1 MSLPMKQFDEY
12 EFEHGQ
18 STRFQRFQDLMPY
31 RVREI
36 LLVSSLYDSFIL
48 SEDGSFYES
57 LLTEYLGLGLTHM
70 PQITRVSNGSEAVKL
85 ATQPNRFDIVITS
98 LRAGDMHARDLAARI
113 KRVGSDTPV
122 VLLTYDNRELNEL
135 VESGGVSAFDKVFI
149 WQGDFRVFLAIIK
162 FVEDRNNV
170 EMDTQLVG
178 VQTIILIEDN
188 VKFYSSYL
196 PLIYT
201 AVLEH
206 TTDLIAEGVNPA
218 HKLLRMRA
226 RPKIILCGTYEEA
239 WEYFSAYHES
249 VLGVISDIEFPK
261 DGVLDKEAGFELARE
276 VKGWHADIAVLLQ
289 SRDVSAKSRSEA
301 IGAQFLQKGSAV
313 LLHELRRFMMHHFG
327 FGDFIF
333 RLRDGTVVGRASD
346 LRSLEDQIYVVPDE
360 SLEYHGE
367 RNDFSVWLKARTEFL
382 LAHRLRPIKLSDF
395 DSVAGLREHLISR
408 LREHRREQHRG
419 SIIDFDADTFDEHRS
434 FARVGSGSL
443 GGKARGLGFANSL
456 INAYGLEQ
464 RFEGVRISVP
474 PSVILGADVYDQ
486 FLEENGLF
494 DFAARCEDDDEI
506 TERFLEAQFPDM
518 YADVLNSFLYT
529 FRDPLSVRSS
539 GLLEDSQ
546 FMPFAGIYE
555 TIMIPNNHHDQ
566 EIRLRDLIESI
577 KRVYSSTFYQS
588 VKRYIKSTPYRLEE
602 EKMAVVVQ
610 KLIGTTHDSRYYPGF
625 SGVARS
631 HNFYPIKPMK
641 TSDGIASVALG
652 LGKTVV
658 EGGATIRFCP
668 RFPKHIV
675 HFSSVDEILKYSQNT
690 FFALELPDPDIP
702 VEAGHEMELV
712 SCGLDVAEVDGVLS
726 DLGSTYSLENHT
738 IYDGV
743 SRKGPRLVTFAPIL
757 KYDVFPLPAILEE
770 LLELCK
776 RGMNGPVEIEFAVNT
791 SMPRGEPAEFYLLQ
805 MRPMVIEQEM
815 ERLRILDTH
824 REDLICRSDVV
835 LGNGVVSN
843 IHDVVIVDH
852 DTFDRRKSEQ
862 VAGEIRGFNHE
873 LVERNLPY
881 LLIGVGRWGSADP
894 WLGIP
899 VRWEDING
907 ARVIVEAGLRDIK
920 VAPSQGTHFFQNIT
934 SSKVGYITVHDS
946 DGSFIDWEWLT
957 QQKAAEKAEFTRRIS
972 FEEPITVI
980 MDGHRRSA
988 VILKPG
994 AETEPD
1000 PNKQ

>member
-12 EFEHGQ
+12 EFEQGQ

-57 LLTEYLGLGLTHM
+57 LLSEYLGLGLTHM
-70 PQITRVSNGSEAVKL
+70 PQITRVSNGSEAAAL
-85 ATQPNRFDIVITS
+85 ATRPNRFDLVITS
-98 LRAGDMHARDLAARI
+98 LRAGDMHARDLARRI
-113 KRVGSDTPV
+113 RQVGSEMPV

-135 VESGGVSAFDKVFI
+135 VESGGVWEFDKVFV

-162 FVEDRNNV
+162 TIEDRKNM
-170 EMDTQLVG
+170 EADTNLVG
-178 VQTIILIEDN
+178 VQSIILIEDN

-206 TTDLIAEGVNPA
+206 TTELIAEGVNPA

-239 WEYFSAYHES
+239 WDYFERYHAS
-249 VLGVISDIEFPK
+249 VLGVISDIVFPRGGK
-261 DGVLDKEAGFELARE
+261 LDKEAGFDFARQ
-276 VKGWHADIAVLLQ
+276 VKQSHTDIPVLLQ
-289 SRDVSAKSRSEA
+289 SRDVSAKAKAEG
-301 IGAQFLQKGSAV
+301 IGALFLQKGSAV
-313 LLHELRRFMMHHFG
+313 LLHELKRFMVHHFG

-333 RLRDGTVVGRASD
+333 RLRDGTVVGRAHD
-346 LRSLEDQIYVVPDE
+346 LRSMEDQIYVVPDE

-367 RNDFSVWLKARTEFL
+367 RNDFSIWLKARTEFL
-382 LAHRLRPIKLSDF
+382 LAHRLRPVRLSDF
-395 DSVAGLREHLISR
+395 DTIAGLREHLISR

-419 SIIDFDADTFDEHRS
+419 SIIDFDPDTFDEHRS

-456 INAYGLEQ
+456 INAYALENH
-464 RFEGVRISVP
+464 FENVRISVP
-474 PSVILGADVYDQ
+474 PSVILGADVYDL

-494 DFAARCEDDDEI
+494 DFAARSEDDDEI

-518 YADVLNSFLYT
+518 FAEVLNSFLYT
-529 FRDPLSVRSS
+529 VRDPLSVRSS

-546 FMPFAGIYE
+546 FMPFAGIYD
-555 TIMIPNNHHDQ
+555 TLMIPNNHHDQ
-566 EIRLRDLIESI
+566 EVRLQDLIEAI
-577 KRVYSSTFYQS
+577 KRVYASTFFQPL
-588 VKRYIKSTPYRLEE
+588 KRYIKSTPYRLEE
-602 EKMAVVVQ
+602 EKMAVVIQ
-610 KLIGTTHDSRYYPGF
+610 KLVGITHDNRYYPGI

-631 HNFYPIKPMK
+631 HNFYPIRPM
-641 TSDGIASVALG
+641 TASDGIASVALG

-668 RFPKHIV
+668 RYPKHIV

-690 FFALELPDPDIP
+690 FYALDLPDPKGRVD
-702 VEAGHEMELV
+702 AGRTMELAKY
-712 SCGLDVAEVDGVLS
+712 GLDVAEADGVLT
-726 DLGSTYSLENHT
+726 DIGSTYSLENHT

-743 SRKGPRLVTFAPIL
+743 SRAGPRLVTFAPIL
-757 KYDVFPLPAILEE
+757 KYDVFPLPAILNE
-770 LLELCK
+770 LLALCGK
-776 RGMNGPVEIEFAVNT
+776 GMNGPVEIEFAVNT
-791 SMPRGEPAEFYLLQ
+791 SVPKGQPTEFYLLQ

-815 ERLRILDTH
+815 ERLSILDTH
-824 REDLICRSDVV
+824 REDLICKSDLV
-835 LGNGVVSN
+835 LGNGAISD
-843 IHDVVIVDH
+843 IYDVVMVDYNS
-852 DTFDRRKSEQ
+852 FDRRKSVQ
-862 VAGEIRGFNHE
+862 VAGEIRGFNHD
-873 LVERNLPY
+873 LVDKQVPY

-934 SSKVGYITVHDS
+934 SSRVGYITVHDT
-946 DGSFIDWEWLT
+946 DGSFVDWEWLAGQT
-957 QQKAAEKAEFTRRIS
+957 PVKSAEFSRRLH
-972 FEEPITVI
+972 FDQPVTVI
-980 MDGHRRSA
+980 MDGHRRNA

-994 AETEPD
+994 AAD
-1000 PNKQ
+1000 NGNG

>member
-1 MSLPMKQFDEY
+1 MKQFDEY

-57 LLTEYLGLGLTHM
+57 LLSEYLGLGLTHM
-70 PQITRVSNGSEAVKL
+70 PQITRVSNGSDAVDL
-85 ATQPNRFDIVITS
+85 ATTPNRFDLVITS
-98 LRAGDMHARDLAARI
+98 LRAGDMHARELARRI
-113 KRVGSDTPV
+113 KQVGTDTPV

-135 VESGGVSAFDKVFI
+135 VDSGGVWEFDKVFI

-162 FVEDRNNV
+162 FVEDRKNIGP
-170 EMDTQLVG
+170 DTQLVG

-206 TTDLIAEGVNPA
+206 TTDLITEGVNPA
-218 HKLLRMRA
+218 HRLLRMRA
-226 RPKIILCGTYEEA
+226 RPKIILCSTYEEA
-239 WEYFSAYHES
+239 WEYFDKYHSS
-249 VLGVISDIEFPK
+249 VLGVISDIEFPRN
-261 DGVLDKEAGFELARE
+261 GVLDKEAGFRFARQ
-276 VKGWHADIAVLLQ
+276 VTRSHADIAVLLQ
-289 SRDVSAKSRSEA
+289 SSDVSMKSETEA

-313 LLHELRRFMMHHFG
+313 LLHELRRFMVHHFG

-367 RNDFSVWLKARTEFL
+367 RNDFSIWLKARTEFL
-382 LAHRLRPIKLSDF
+382 LAHRLRPVKLTDF
-395 DSVAGLREHLISR
+395 DSTAGLREHLISR

-419 SIIDFDADTFDEHRS
+419 SIIDYDPDTFDEQRS

-456 INAYGLEQ
+456 INAYGLENS
-464 RFEGVRISVP
+464 FDGVRVSVP

-486 FLEENGLF
+486 FLDENGLF
-494 DFAARCEDDDEI
+494 DYAARSEDDEEI

-518 YADVLNSFLYT
+518 YVEVLNSFLYT
-529 FRDPLSVRSS
+529 FREPLSVRSS

-555 TIMIPNNHHDQ
+555 TVMIPNNNLDQ
-566 EIRLRDLIESI
+566 EIRLQELIESI
-577 KRVYSSTFYQS
+577 KRVYASTFYQP

-602 EKMAVVVQ
+602 EKMAVVIQ
-610 KLIGTTHDSRYYPGF
+610 KLVGTEHENRYYPGF

-631 HNFYPIKPMK
+631 HNFYPIKPM
-641 TSDGIASVALG
+641 TASDGIASVALG

-658 EGGATIRFCP
+658 EGGATVRFCP
-668 RFPKHIV
+668 RYPKHIV

-690 FFALELPDPDIP
+690 FYALDMPDPDARL
-702 VEAGHEMELV
+702 EEGRSMELAEY
-712 SCGLDVAEVDGVLS
+712 GLDVAEADGVLTN
-726 DLGSTYSLENHT
+726 LGSTYSLENHA
-738 IYDGV
+738 IHDGV
-743 SRKGPRLVTFAPIL
+743 SRKGPRLVTFAPML
-757 KYDVFPLPAILEE
+757 KYDVFPLPAILDE
-770 LLELCK
+770 LLALCSK
-776 RGMNGPVEIEFAVNT
+776 GMNGPVEIEFAVST
-791 SMPRGEPAEFYLLQ
+791 AVPKGQPAEFYLLQ
-805 MRPMVIEQEM
+805 MRPMVIEQEL
-815 ERLRILDTH
+815 ERLSILDTH
-824 REDLICRSDVV
+824 REDLICRSDLV
-835 LGNGVVSN
+835 LGNGAVSD
-843 IHDVVIVDH
+843 IRDVVVVDYES
-852 DTFDRRKSEQ
+852 FDRRKSMQ

-873 LVERNLPY
+873 LVDHKLPY

-907 ARVIVEAGLRDIK
+907 ARVIVETGLRDIK

-934 SSKVGYITVHDS
+934 SSKVGYITVHDT
-946 DGSFIDWEWLT
+946 DRSFIDWEWLN
-957 QQKAAEKAEFTRRIS
+957 QQGAQEKAEFTRHLR
-972 FEEPITVI
+972 FEDPITVI
-980 MDGHRRSA
+980 MDGHRKSA

-994 AETEPD
+994 AGAGANRNE
-1000 PNKQ
+1000 Q

>member
-1 MSLPMKQFDEY
+1 MSLQMKQFDEY

-57 LLTEYLGLGLTHM
+57 LLSEYLGLGLTHM
-70 PQITRVSNGSEAVKL
+70 SQITRVSNGSEAVKL
-85 ATQPNRFDIVITS
+85 ATTPNRFDIVITS
-98 LRAGDMHARDLAARI
+98 LRAGDMHARELAGRI
-113 KRVGSDTPV
+113 KQVGSDTPV
-122 VLLTYDNRELNEL
+122 ILLTYDNRELNEL
-135 VESGGVSAFDKVFI
+135 VESGGVSEFDKVFI
-149 WQGDFRVFLAIIK
+149 WQGDFRIFLAIIK
-162 FVEDRNNV
+162 FVEDRKNV
-170 EMDTQLVG
+170 AIDTKLVG

-206 TTDLIAEGVNPA
+206 TTELIAEGVNPA

-226 RPKIILCGTYEEA
+226 RPKILLCGTYEEA
-239 WEYFSAYHES
+239 WEYFSEYHS
-249 VLGVISDIEFPK
+249 TVLGVISDIEFPK
-261 DGVLDKEAGFELARE
+261 NGVLDKEAGFDFARQ
-276 VKGWHADIAVLLQ
+276 VKRWHADIAVLLQ
-289 SRDVSAKSRSEA
+289 SRDVAAKSKAES

-313 LLHELRRFMMHHFG
+313 LLHELRRFMIHHFG

-382 LAHRLRPIKLSDF
+382 LAHRLRPVQLSDF
-395 DSVAGLREHLISR
+395 DSTAGLREHLISR

-419 SIIDFDADTFDEHRS
+419 SIIDFDPDTFDEHRS
-434 FARVGSGSL
+434 FARVGGGSL

-456 INAYGLEQ
+456 INAYDLEQ
-464 RFEGVRISVP
+464 RFDGVRISVP

-494 DFAARCEDDDEI
+494 DYAARCEDDDEI
-506 TERFLEAQFPDM
+506 TERFLEAQFPLM
-518 YADVLNSFLYT
+518 YAEVLNSLLYT
-529 FRDPLSVRSS
+529 FRDPISVRSS

-555 TIMIPNNHHDQ
+555 TVMVPNNHHDQ
-566 EIRLRDLIESI
+566 RVRLRDLIEGI
-577 KRVYSSTFYQS
+577 KRVYASTYYQS
-588 VKRYIKSTPYRLEE
+588 VKRYLKSTPYRLEE
-602 EKMAVVVQ
+602 EKMAVVIQ
-610 KLIGTTHDSRYYPGF
+610 KLVGKTRANRYYPSF

-631 HNFYPIKPMK
+631 YNFYPIKPMT

-658 EGGATIRFCP
+658 EGGATVRFCP
-668 RFPKHIV
+668 RYPKHIV

-690 FFALELPDPDIP
+690 FFALDMPDPEAP
-702 VEAGHEMELV
+702 VEAGHKMELL
-712 SCGLDVAEVDGVLS
+712 SCGLDVAEADGVLA

-757 KYDVFPLPAILEE
+757 KYNVFPLPAILEE
-770 LLELCK
+770 LLDLCRK
-776 RGMNGPVEIEFAVNT
+776 GMNGPVEIEFAVNT
-791 SMPRGEPAEFYLLQ
+791 STPKEQPAEFYLLQ

-815 ERLRILDTH
+815 ERLSILDTH
-824 REDLICRSDVV
+824 KQDLICRSDVV
-835 LGNGVVSN
+835 LGNGSVSN
-843 IHDVVIVDH
+843 IHDVVVVDY
-852 DTFDRRKSEQ
+852 DRFDRRKSEQ

-873 LVERNLPY
+873 LVDSNRPY

-907 ARVIVEAGLRDIK
+907 ARVIVEAGLRDIN

-934 SSKVGYITVHDS
+934 SSRVGYITVHDT
-946 DGSFIDWEWLT
+946 DGSFIDWEWLNE
-957 QQKAAEKAEFTRRIS
+957 QNAAESAEFTRRLQFEQPIS
-972 FEEPITVI
+972 VI
-980 MDGHRRSA
+980 MDGNRRSA

-994 AETEPD
+994 AGGD
-1000 PNKQ
+1000 AG

>member
-1 MSLPMKQFDEY
+1 MKQYDEY
-12 EFEHGQ
+12 EFEQGQ

-57 LLTEYLGLGLTHM
+57 LLSEYLGLGLTHM
-70 PQITRVSNGSEAVKL
+70 PQITRVSQGSEAVKL

-98 LRAGDMHARDLAARI
+98 LRAGDMHARELAARI
-113 KRVGSDTPV
+113 KRVGADTPV
-122 VLLTYDNRELNEL
+122 ILLTYDNRELNDL
-135 VESGGVSAFDKVFI
+135 VESGGVNDFDKVFI
-149 WQGDFRVFLAIIK
+149 WQGDFRIFLAIIK

-170 EMDTQLVG
+170 KPDTDLVG

-226 RPKIILCGTYEEA
+226 RPKILLCSTYEEA
-239 WEYFSAYHES
+239 WEYFREYHET
-249 VLGVISDIEFPK
+249 VLGVISDIEFPRG
-261 DGVLDKEAGFELARE
+261 GVLDKQAGFEFARQ
-276 VKGWHADIAVLLQ
+276 VKKWHADISVLLQ
-289 SRDVSAKSRSEA
+289 SRDVSAKSKAEA

-313 LLHELRRFMMHHFG
+313 LLHELRRFMIHHFG

-367 RNDFSVWLKARTEFL
+367 RNDFSVWLKARTDFL
-382 LAHRLRPIKLSDF
+382 LAHRLRPVRLTDF
-395 DSVAGLREHLISR
+395 ESTAGLREHLIGR

-456 INAYGLEQ
+456 INAYGLEN

-494 DFAARCEDDDEI
+494 DFATRCEDDEEI
-506 TERFLEAQFPDM
+506 TERFLEAQFPEM
-518 YADVLNSFLYT
+518 YTDVLNSFLYT

-555 TIMIPNNHHDQ
+555 TLMIPNNHHDQ
-566 EIRLRDLIESI
+566 QVRLRDLIESI
-577 KRVYSSTFYQS
+577 KRVYASTFFQP

-610 KLIGTTHDSRYYPGF
+610 KLVGSTHENRYYPGF

-631 HNFYPIKPMK
+631 YNFYPIPPMT

-658 EGGATIRFCP
+658 EGGATVRFCP
-668 RFPKHIV
+668 RYPKHIV
-675 HFSSVDEILKYSQNT
+675 HFSSVDEILKYSQNA
-690 FFALELPDPDIP
+690 FFALELPDPDAP
-702 VEAGHEMELV
+702 VETGREMELV
-712 SCGLDVAEVDGVLS
+712 SYGLDVAERDGVLS
-726 DLGSTYSLENHT
+726 LLGSTYSLENHT

-743 SRKGPRLVTFAPIL
+743 SRKGPRVVTFAPVL
-757 KYDVFPLPAILEE
+757 KYDVFPLPAILQEI
-770 LLELCK
+770 LALCTK
-776 RGMNGPVEIEFAVNT
+776 GMNGPVEIEFAVNT
-791 SMPRGEPAEFYLLQ
+791 VTPKDQPAEFYLLQ

-815 ERLRILDTH
+815 ERLRILDAH
-824 REDLICRSDVV
+824 QEDLICRSDLV
-835 LGNGVVSN
+835 LGNGAVFN
-843 IHDVVIVDH
+843 IRDVVVVDH

-862 VAGEIRGFNHE
+862 VAGEIRVFNHE
-873 LVERNLPY
+873 LVDLKRPY

-907 ARVIVEAGLRDIK
+907 AQVIVEAGLKDIK

-934 SSKVGYITVHDS
+934 SSRVGYITVPDS
-946 DGSFIDWEWLT
+946 DGSFIDWEWLASQEAT
-957 QQKAAEKAEFTRRIS
+957 ETAEFTRRLRFDQPIS
-972 FEEPITVI
+972 VV
-980 MDGHRRSA
+980 MDGHRR
-988 VILKPG
+988 
-994 AETEPD
+994 
-1000 PNKQ
+1000 

>member
-1 MSLPMKQFDEY
+1 MKQFDEY
-12 EFEHGQ
+12 EFEQGQ
-18 STRFQRFQDLMPY
+18 TTRFQRFQDLMPY

-57 LLTEYLGLGLTHM
+57 LLSEYLGLGLTHM
-70 PQITRVSNGSEAVKL
+70 PQITRVSNGSEAVEL
-85 ATQPNRFDIVITS
+85 ATKPNRFDLVITS
-98 LRAGDMHARDLAARI
+98 LRAGDMHARELARRI
-113 KRVGSDTPV
+113 KQVGADTPV

-135 VESGGVSAFDKVFI
+135 VDSGGVTEFDKVFI

-162 FVEDRNNV
+162 FVEDRRNIQP
-170 EMDTQLVG
+170 DTQLVG
-178 VQTIILIEDN
+178 VQTIIVIEDN

-206 TTDLIAEGVNPA
+206 TTDLITEGVNPA
-218 HKLLRMRA
+218 HRLLRMRA
-226 RPKIILCGTYEEA
+226 RPKIILCSTYEEA
-239 WEYFSAYHES
+239 WEYFDRYHS
-249 VLGVISDIEFPK
+249 TVLGVISDIVFPR
-261 DGVLDKEAGFELARE
+261 DGKLDKKAGFEFARQ
-276 VKGWHADIAVLLQ
+276 VKISHADIAVLLQ
-289 SRDVSAKSRSEA
+289 SRDVSAKAEAEA

-313 LLHELRRFMMHHFG
+313 LLHELRRFMVHHFG

-360 SLEYHGE
+360 SLEYHGA
-367 RNDFSVWLKARTEFL
+367 RNDFSIWLKARTEFL
-382 LAHRLRPIKLSDF
+382 LAHRLRPVRLSDF
-395 DSVAGLREHLISR
+395 ESTAGLREHLISR

-419 SIIDFDADTFDEHRS
+419 SIIDYDPDTFDELRS

-456 INAYGLEQ
+456 INAYGLENS
-464 RFEGVRISVP
+464 FEGVRISVP
-474 PSVILGADVYDQ
+474 PSVILGANVYDQ

-494 DFAARCEDDDEI
+494 DFAARSESDEEI

-518 YADVLNSFLYT
+518 YVDVLNSFLYT

-546 FMPFAGIYE
+546 FMPFAGIYD
-555 TIMIPNNHHDQ
+555 TVMIPNNHHDQ
-566 EIRLRDLIESI
+566 EVRLQDLIEAI
-577 KRVYSSTFYQS
+577 KRVYASTFFQP
-588 VKRYIKSTPYRLEE
+588 VKRYLKSTPYRLEE
-602 EKMAVVVQ
+602 EKMAVVIQ
-610 KLIGTTHDSRYYPGF
+610 KLVGALHENRYYPGF

-631 HNFYPIKPMK
+631 HNFYPIEPM
-641 TSDGIASVALG
+641 TAADGIASVALG

-658 EGGATIRFCP
+658 EGGATVRFCP
-668 RFPKHIV
+668 RYPKHIV

-690 FFALELPDPDIP
+690 FYALDMPDADATI
-702 VEAGHEMELV
+702 EQGHSMELAEY
-712 SCGLDVAEVDGVLS
+712 SLAVAEADGVLA
-726 DLGSTYSLENHT
+726 DIGSTYSLENHA

-743 SRKGPRLVTFAPIL
+743 SRKGPRLVTFAPML
-757 KYDVFPLPAILEE
+757 KYDVFPLPAILDE
-770 LLELCK
+770 LLALCRK
-776 RGMNGPVEIEFAVNT
+776 GMNGPVEIEFAVNT
-791 SMPRGEPAEFYLLQ
+791 TVPKGQPAEFYLLQ

-815 ERLRILDTH
+815 ERLSILDTH
-824 REDLICRSDVV
+824 REDLICRSNLV
-835 LGNGVVSN
+835 LGNGAVSD
-843 IHDVVIVDH
+843 IHDVVLVDYE
-852 DTFDRRKSEQ
+852 TFDRRKSMQ

-873 LVERNLPY
+873 LVDQQLPY

-907 ARVIVEAGLRDIK
+907 ARVIVETSLRDIK

-934 SSKVGYITVHDS
+934 SSKVGYITVHDT
-946 DGSFIDWEWLT
+946 DGSFINWEWLG
-957 QQKAAEKAEFTRRIS
+957 QQRAQEKAEFTRHLK
-972 FEEPITVI
+972 FEDPITVI
-980 MDGHRRSA
+980 MDGHRKSA

-994 AETEPD
+994 AGAGAD
-1000 PNKQ
+1000 HNRQ